1 MTPLRPPDLDAR
13 PSWSAPGDR
22 PLVIGIAG
30 GSGSG
35 KTTIAEAMARELGP
49 DRAVLILHDAYYRDQ
64 SDRPLEER
72 AQQNYDHPEAL
83 ETGLLVRHVRA
94 LLGGEAVEQPVYDF
108 RTHTRLAETR
118 RVQPRRVI
126 LIEGVLALADPALR
140 ELMDLKIFVDTDPD
154 IRFMRRLRR
163 DLNERGRSMDS
174 VFQQYLATVRPM
186 HIQFVEPSRAFA
198 DLVIPE
204 GYNTGAVGTVL
215 AMVREFLRREG

>member
-83 ETGLLVRHVRA
+83 ETDLLVRHVRA